1 MSIDEII
8 ERLREVE
15 QEVIDLQSVNGDLE
29 ARIQELEEGQTG
41 IQQI

>member
-15 QEVIDLQSVNGDLE
+15 QEVIDLQSVNGNLE
-29 ARIQELEEGQTG
+29 ARIQELEER
-41 IQQI
+41 

>member
-29 ARIQELEEGQTG
+29 ARIQELEEG
-41 IQQI
+41 

>member
-15 QEVIDLQSVNGDLE
+15 QEVIDLQSVNGNLE
-29 ARIQELEEGQTG
+29 ARIQELEEG
-41 IQQI
+41 

>member
-29 ARIQELEEGQTG
+29 ARIQELEER
-41 IQQI
+41 